1 MDIRFGE
8 KGFVIDKAIIT
19 IKNKFLKDGEVMFNA
34 FGCSKMGK
42 VINIGYNIG
51 GYKDIKTDTLYEAN
65 ISYNQN
71 NQQYEISILKEAQ
84 PIDKQPDF
92 ETHPSWGVASI
103 SNTQSGRNKLFGSM
117 AYYGNHFTLRIHQA
131 RVLNNNS
138 FSTKD
143 GIMEHKELIE
153 IAMTREQLLGLIAGV
168 NSGAGSVPC
177 TIEYNNGEYI
187 KYQPEKTG
195 FLENELKKI
204 LAEWTDNNKTIKQ
217 CQEKLQQLSIEKPT
231 KEVKDKINKTLET
244 LVGFTH
250 GTMVYNIEQLV
261 EKIEKLAAI
270 KGVNEDQ
277 PMPLPA
283 TSMVNKKIEFIKE
296 LRNKFDI
303 LLCEAKELGEEVNW
317 DMVAANYILKKLN
330 KEKKEK
336 GK

>member
-8 KGFVIDKAIIT
+8 KGFTIDKAIIT
-19 IKNKFLKDGEVMFNA
+19 IKNKMLKNDDEILFNA
-34 FGCSKMGK
+34 FGYSKMGK
-42 VINIGYNIG
+42 VINISHNIG
-51 GYKDIKTDTLYEAN
+51 EYKNIKTDTLYEAN
-65 ISYNQN
+65 LSYNQN

-84 PIDKQPDF
+84 PIEKQPDF
-92 ETHPSWGVASI
+92 ETHPSWGVASV
-103 SNTQSGRNKLFGSM
+103 SNTQSGRDKLFGAM
-117 AYYGNHFTLRIHQA
+117 AYYGNHFTFRIHQA
-131 RVLNNNS
+131 RVLNSDS

-143 GIMEHKELIE
+143 GIMEHKKLIE

-177 TIEYNNGEYI
+177 TVEYNNGEYI

-204 LAEWTDNNKTIKQ
+204 LEEWTDNNKTIKQ
-217 CQEKLQQLSIEKPT
+217 CQEKLQQLSAEKPT
-231 KEVKDKINKTLET
+231 KEVKEEINKTLAT

-250 GTMVYNIEQLV
+250 GTMVYSIKQLV

-270 KGVNEDQ
+270 KGINEDHS
-277 PMPLPA
+277 MPRPT
-283 TSMVNKKIEFIKE
+283 TSMVSKKIEFIKE

-303 LLCEAKELGEEVNW
+303 LLHEAKELGEEVNW

-330 KEKKEK
+330 KEKK
-336 GK
+336 